1 MRKHAQKIDKCSEQ
15 QRKME
20 QQVAADGNNTTLGAK
35 PNYEGFDTPNLG
47 LNLQSFGKERG
58 LTCLKYAFAFNIIL
72 TITKV

>member
-20 QQVAADGNNTTLGAK
+20 QQVAADGNNTLGAK